1 MERVRQ
7 DRLEEGLMA
16 VLDLCVS
23 LGVLLVRYLTGVS
36 KRKRELV
43 DGGGVDG
50 REPFSM

>member
-7 DRLEEGLMA
+7 DGLEEGLMA
-16 VLDLCVS
+16 VLELCVS

-50 REPFSM
+50 PFSM